1 MVSYNTGGGKA
12 SEDSLKRADERAS
25 GVAVAGGEDCE
36 EAEETGLEATL
47 CWASSSSRQAVWEFG
62 LRGRGATV
70 GDRVVNG
77 LCRSALRGR
86 GVPKKGKGYDGVLTG
101 SAAWS
106 KKGLERVAPR
116 PSDGGSGCGPVDRS
130 IDGDDLD
137 RPTLVSWPADN
148 AAPLSLGD
156 TRALFERDDGMAF

>member
-1 MVSYNTGGGKA
+1 MVSYNAGGGKA

-47 CWASSSSRQAVWEFG
+47 CRASSSSRHAAWAFG

-70 GDRVVNG
+70 GDRVVKG
-77 LCRSALRGR
+77 LCKSELRGR
-86 GVPKKGKGYDGVLTG
+86 GVPRKGKGYDGVLRG

-106 KKGLERVAPR
+106 NGFRCVAPR
-116 PSDGGSGCGPVDRS
+116 LSDGGGGCGPVDRS
-130 IDGDDLD
+130 IGGDDLD
-137 RPTLVSWPADN
+137 RPTPVSWPADN
-148 AAPLSLGD
+148 AVPLSLGD